1 MAERIVIGRIGRAHG
16 VRGDSTVDVRTDDPE
31 LRFAPGTEIATDPE
45 GAGPLTVE
53 QIRWHSGK
61 LLVRFAGVTGRD
73 DADALRGTWLVVDA
87 DDIPESDDP
96 DDFHDAQLVGLA
108 VRTVDGTDVGEV
120 TEVRHHGQD
129 LLVVRRAGG
138 GRGELLVPFV
148 AAIVPEVD
156 VAGGRLVIDPPAGL
170 LDED

>member
-1 MAERIVIGRIGRAHG
+1 MAERIVIGRIGRPHG
-16 VRGDSTVDVRTDDPE
+16 VRGDNTVDVRTDDPG
-31 LRFAPGTEIATDPE
+31 LRFAPGTEIATDPA
-45 GAGPLTVE
+45 GTGPLVVE
-53 QIRWHSGK
+53 QARWHSGR

-73 DADALRGTWLVVDA
+73 GAEALRGTWLVVDA

-108 VRTVDGTDVGEV
+108 VSTVEGTAVGEV
-120 TEVRHHGQD
+120 TDVRHHGQD
-129 LLVVRRAGG
+129 LLVIRRAGG

-148 AAIVPEVD
+148 AALVPEVD
-156 VAGGRLVIDPPAGL
+156 VEGGRLVIDPPAGL

>member
-1 MAERIVIGRIGRAHG
+1 MAERIVIGRIGRPHG

-31 LRFAPGTEIATDPE
+31 LRFAPGTEIATDPA
-45 GAGPLTVE
+45 GAGPLVVE
-53 QIRWHSGK
+53 QARWHSGR
-61 LLVRFAGVTGRD
+61 LIVRFAGVADRN
-73 DADALRGTWLVVDA
+73 DAETLRGTWLVVDA

-120 TEVRHHGQD
+120 TDVRHHGQD
-129 LLVVRRAGG
+129 LLVIRRTGG
-138 GRGELLVPFV
+138 GELLVPFV
-148 AAIVPEVD
+148 TALVPEVD
-156 VAGGRLVIDPPAGL
+156 VAGGALVIDPPAGL